1 MKKALNKK
9 ELIAKHFNKV
19 QSFAQALNCF
29 DAFNEYITKENIFIT
44 PDDLI
49 NFLDENP
56 YFKKAVIL
64 IYEKYKEIILSG
76 RIENIT
82 ENSTLILAIKVF
94 LYSNN
99 IEIKNDLDKLDG
111 ENADI
116 TNSLKL
122 YIKEINKIPL
132 LTMEEE
138 HLLGARLKNHD
149 ALARKKLIESNL
161 RYVVKIAYKYLW
173 TGLPLLDLIQEGNI
187 GLMKAVDNFDYA
199 RNIRLTTYADLWIS
213 STMQRAADNTYK
225 LIRIP
230 VHLEE
235 WGRRYKR
242 YSDELEKLLNREP
255 TLEELAVKMNISPIK
270 VLKIKKYLNDFEM
283 IYSLDYKL
291 EDEDTLLDTLP
302 DEDIPLEERATRH
315 LQKDEVERIFKRIN
329 LRERDKEIIKLCYG
343 LTGLP
348 PKSFS
353 EIGKIY
359 NLTRERI
366 RQIHDNGLYRLRN
379 IAEIKDFAIYMDN
392 PEKSLELLEAQKA
405 CSKKPC
411 VDSIYEEFAD
421 YNEFDINEILSCLS
435 KSDRD
440 IVYKRYNGF
449 VLSDYEYDR
458 FWRFIYI
465 SIKNRLKEKENRRV
479 LKNN

>member
-1 MKKALNKK
+1 MKKALDKK
-9 ELIAKHFNKV
+9 GLIAKHFNKV

-29 DAFNEYITKENIFIT
+29 DAFNEYITKEKIFIT

-49 NFLDENP
+49 NFLEENP

-64 IYEKYKEIILSG
+64 IYKKYKEIILSG
-76 RIENIT
+76 RLENIT
-82 ENSTLILAIKVF
+82 ENSIMILAIKVF

-99 IEIKNDLDKLDG
+99 IEIKNDIDKLDG
-111 ENADI
+111 KNADI
-116 TNSLKL
+116 TNSLKQ
-122 YIKEINKIPL
+122 YINEISKIPL
-132 LTMEEE
+132 LTIEEE

-161 RYVVKIAYKYLW
+161 HYVVKIAYKYLW

-187 GLMKAVDNFDYA
+187 GLMKAVDNFDYGKGYKFS
-199 RNIRLTTYADLWIS
+199 TYATLWIRQAI
-213 STMQRAADNTYK
+213 TRTLADQART
-225 LIRIP
+225 IRVP
-230 VHLEE
+230 VYLEE

-255 TLEELAVKMNISPIK
+255 TIDELAAKMDISPIK
-270 VLKIKKYLNDFEM
+270 VLKIKKYLNDFET
-283 IYSLDYKL
+283 IYSLDYIL
-291 EDEDTLLDTLP
+291 EDEDKLLDTLP
-302 DEDIPLEERATRH
+302 DESLPLEDKVTRH
-315 LQKDEVERIFKRIN
+315 LQKDEVEKLFMRVN
-329 LRERDKEIIKLCYG
+329 LSERNKEIIKLCYG

-348 PKSFS
+348 PMSFS

-359 NLTRERI
+359 NLSRQRI
-366 RQIHDNGLYRLRN
+366 RQIHDNGLNRLRN
-379 IAEIKDFAIYMDN
+379 IAGIKDFAIYMDN
-392 PEKSLELLEAQKA
+392 PEKSLELLEDQKA
-405 CSKKPC
+405 CPKSPW
-411 VDSIYEEFAD
+411 VDSIYEDFAD